1 MNILPAVWG
10 PQAWGFLYSI
20 ALGYPNTPT
29 PDEKAAMKSFMLAMK
44 HILPCEKCRHN
55 FTAKLNGAF
64 GDRLDA
70 AVQCSESLVQYVY
83 DLESAV
89 AESNGK
95 TICNIDDAIKGAV
108 QRRARVDTTTSDT
121 AGSNLVA
128 LWVLLPVAVVV
139 AVVVTWMI
147 TRKVVK
153 K

>member
-29 PDEKAAMKSFMLAMK
+29 PAEKEAMKSFMLAMK
-44 HILPCEKCRHN
+44 QILPCEKCRRN
-55 FTAKLNGAF
+55 FTAKLDGAF
-64 GDRLDA
+64 GQRLDA
-70 AVQCSESLVQYVY
+70 AVQCSEALVQYVY

-89 AESNGK
+89 AETNGK

-108 QRRARVDTTTSDT
+108 QKHARVDTATSDR
-121 AGSNLVA
+121 GSNLVA
-128 LWVLLPVAVVV
+128 LWVLLPVGVVL
-139 AVVVTWMI
+139 ASVVTWMI
-147 TRKVVK
+147 TRKAVK